1 MTRDVRLR
9 QLLAVAALELR
20 RLARSREGLTA
31 LLFAAAPA
39 LLSVFAVV
47 APVRQISL
55 ARAENAFAFIFQ
67 NLVLQGTLYFGCLF
81 AFGGLVRGEQL
92 GKTLHHLFLAP
103 VRREVV
109 LVGKYLAALAS
120 TAALFGLTSAATYLL
135 LLFDSG
141 RHAAGAQLA
150 AGAGAR
156 LAAYVLVVVLA
167 CASYGAVFLAF
178 GQWVKNPIFP
188 ALAFWGWDHLSFLLP
203 EVLKRLGLIHYL
215 LSLAPVKAPES
226 FLEILGEPLPVWVAV
241 PVPLLIAATLLAA
254 SAWKVRRTE
263 VDYGTE

>member
-1 MTRDVRLR
+1 MSRDVRLR
-9 QLLAVAALELR
+9 QLRAVFLLELL
-20 RLARSREGLTA
+20 RLARSREGRAT
-31 LLFAAAPA
+31 LFFAIAPV
-39 LLSVFAVV
+39 LLSIVSLTVRHETVSIGRAERVFAV
-47 APVRQISL
+47 L
-55 ARAENAFAFIFQ
+55 FQ
-67 NLVLQGTLYFGCLF
+67 NVVLQGTAFFGCLF

-120 TAALFGLTSAATYLL
+120 TATLFGLTSAATYLL

>member
-109 LVGKYLAALAS
+109 VLGKYLAALAA
-120 TAALFGLTSAATYLL
+120 TATAFGVFSAVAYLVL
-135 LLFDSG
+135 LSDSG
-141 RHAAGAQLA
+141 RPAMLA
-150 AGAGAR
+150 HLGEGGAGR
-156 LAAYVLVVVLA
+156 MLAYALVAVLA
-167 CASYGAVFLAF
+167 CAAYGAVFLAF
-178 GQWVKNPIFP
+178 GQAARNPVFP
-188 ALAFWGWDHLSFLLP
+188 ALAFWGWEHLNFLLP

-215 LSLAPVKAPES
+215 LSVTPVKPPNGLLA
-226 FLEILGEPLPVWVAV
+226 ILGEPLPAWVAV
-241 PVPLLIAATLLAA
+241 PVPLVFGAALLAF
-254 SAWKVRRTE
+254 SAWRVRRTE
-263 VDYGTE
+263 IDYGAE